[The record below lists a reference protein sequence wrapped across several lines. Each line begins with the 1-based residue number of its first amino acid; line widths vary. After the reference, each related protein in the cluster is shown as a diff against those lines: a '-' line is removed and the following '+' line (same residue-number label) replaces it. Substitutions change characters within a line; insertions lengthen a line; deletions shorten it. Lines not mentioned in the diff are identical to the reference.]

1 MNELGNTVV
10 PAKLHP
16 CGPWTPTQLLTRA
29 FAMYRERPRVVL
41 GLVAIV
47 AVVQVV
53 AIGVIATPLTAVRHG
68 MGEASP
74 AQFIF
79 PRIGTALLAGLMI
92 FLVTQVIHG
101 AYFYAV
107 TAWLEERE
115 ISISDACSLA
125 LGRIGSLVRVALQ
138 VALRTLAYMVFGG
151 LCVVLL
157 GGVFI
162 ALMPGIFGEA
172 HRGAP
177 PLVPALRALPLVLLA
192 MVALFAFFF
201 WVVARYAIS
210 IPACLAESL
219 PGSAAIR
226 RSITLSSKSK
236 GRIYAMY
243 AVLIGISIVN
253 MSITIPLR
261 VLSLHYGTTTPTA
274 TLLGAV
280 TSAANLLFGAGV
292 ISLAGIAVTLC
303 YYDLRVRKENYG
315 TPETNETAQASSQIT
330 PGNATA
336 AESSYE
342 I

>member
-1 MNELGNTVV
+1 MNESGNSAV
-10 PAKLHP
+10 PADVHP
-16 CGPWTPTQLLTRA
+16 YGPWTPTQLLAKA

-41 GLVAIV
+41 GLVAIM
-47 AVVQVV
+47 AAVQVI
-53 AIGVIATPLTAVRHG
+53 AIGVMAAPLAAVRHG
-68 MGEASP
+68 MGEANP

-79 PRIGTALLAGLMI
+79 PMIGTALLAGLLI

-115 ISISDACSLA
+115 ISIGDACSLV
-125 LGRIGSLVRVALQ
+125 LGRIGSLISVALQ
-138 VALRTLAYMVFGG
+138 VALRTFGYMFLAG
-151 LCVVLL
+151 LCVALL
-157 GGVFI
+157 TGVSI

-172 HRGAP
+172 HRAVP
-177 PLVPALRALPLVLLA
+177 PLVLALRVLPLVLLA
-192 MVALFAFFF
+192 LVAFFAFLF

-210 IPACLAESL
+210 VPCCLADGLS
-219 PGSAAIR
+219 GSAAIR
-226 RSITLSSKSK
+226 RSIMLSSKSK

-253 MSITIPLR
+253 ISITAPLR
-261 VLSLHYGTTTPTA
+261 LLSLHDGATTATA

-280 TSAANLLFGAGV
+280 TSAANLFFGAWV

-303 YYDLRVRKENYG
+303 YYDLRVRKENFG
-315 TPETNETAQASSQIT
+315 TPESHETAQTAL
-330 PGNATA
+330 GNAPA
-336 AESSYE
+336 AEPSYE